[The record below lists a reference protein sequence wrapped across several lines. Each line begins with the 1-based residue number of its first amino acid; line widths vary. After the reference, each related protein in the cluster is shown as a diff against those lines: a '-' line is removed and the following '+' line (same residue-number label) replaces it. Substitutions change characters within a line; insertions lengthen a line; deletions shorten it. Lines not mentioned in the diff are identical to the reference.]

1 MIEQLPESS
10 QSHFYVMSRFYVV
23 LFLAFSLAFLAKGQD
38 NNAVPE
44 RTPEQ
49 EAAKQT
55 EKLKQDLRLS
65 AEQVALAHEI
75 NLKYARAR
83 QVSNTRAEAVQ
94 RMKDKEADLMK
105 ILNYEQRVLLQNKRY
120 ERSYFRP
127 SPSAL
132 RQQPTDEKPQ
142 NSSNPRAGNQN
153 DNNQLKDN
161 QPVNRPDKGNKT
173 GDQSQQTESRKS
185 VRQSNPSTTS
195 GGRR

>member
-1 MIEQLPESS
+1 
-10 QSHFYVMSRFYVV
+10 MSRFYVV

-55 EKLKQDLRLS
+55 EKLKQDLHLS
-65 AEQVALAHEI
+65 AEQVALAYEI
-75 NLKYARAR
+75 NLKYAKAR

-120 ERSYFRP
+120 ERSSFRP

-132 RQQPTDEKPQ
+132 RQQSSEEKPQ
-142 NSSNPRAGNQN
+142 NSLNPRAGNQN
-153 DNNQLKDN
+153 DNNQPKDY
-161 QPVNRPDKGNKT
+161 QPANRSDRSSKV
-173 GDQSQQTESRKS
+173 GDQSQQNENRKS
-185 VRQSNPSTTS
+185 VRQNPATTS